1 MPQIKSNHPV
11 YSVGSVETTP
21 HVKTQANVIAKQ
33 VTETYVLDSEG
44 VSSPKTP
51 EGQVVVTDGAYV
63 DPTGE
68 SIPFSST
75 KQNAKDTGDGTVTT
89 TKAVYIDPTGESIP
103 FSSTKQNAKDNDDGT
118 VTTTKA
124 VYVDPTGES
133 IPYSSTKQYDV
144 DALENEDE

>member
-1 MPQIKSNHPV
+1 MPHIKSNHPV
-11 YSVGSVETTP
+11 YSVVPVETTP

-33 VTETYVLDSEG
+33 VTETYVLDSEE

-68 SIPFSST
+68 SIPFSS
-75 KQNAKDTGDGTVTT
+75 N
-89 TKAVYIDPTGESIP
+89 
-103 FSSTKQNAKDNDDGT
+103 KQNAKDNGYGT

-133 IPYSSTKQYDV
+133 IPFSSTKQYDDDDD
-144 DALENEDE
+144 DALESEDE